1 VPDSVHSGSIVRERE
16 GKESMFFVGEL
27 FASHVLRVSMTGWS
41 GFDLVLPEL
50 VCDAPL
56 IQF

>member
-1 VPDSVHSGSIVRERE
+1 MHSGSIVRERE

-27 FASHVLRVSMTGWS
+27 FASHVLRVNMTGWL

-50 VCDAPL
+50 VCDAPS